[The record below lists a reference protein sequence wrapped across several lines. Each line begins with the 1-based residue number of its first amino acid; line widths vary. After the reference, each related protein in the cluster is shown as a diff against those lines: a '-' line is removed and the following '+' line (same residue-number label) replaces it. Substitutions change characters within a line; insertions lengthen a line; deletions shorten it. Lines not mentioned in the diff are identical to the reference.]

1 MDGTGKNPADKW
13 VDFAA
18 AGPGTVG
25 GRYLRLFWQPV
36 ANASDLATG
45 KAMPIHV
52 MGEKFTLYRGASG
65 TPYVVGFRCAHRSTQ
80 LSTGWVRDDYIQC
93 MYHGWTYDGAGKCV
107 ARPGEDPP
115 GPAPRV
121 AIPSYP
127 TREHLGLIYAYF
139 GEGEAPAFPPMEFYK
154 NLEIIEN
161 HALDFPANWF
171 QTMENHFDETHL
183 AFVHTFGGS
192 HNNLGRAYQLPE
204 MKIYET
210 DYGMVRETQ
219 AAGGKLRKTLYLLPN
234 IMRILIPT
242 FNDIAEIGGWRD
254 TYIVIVPTD
263 DANHRVYF
271 TQNTHVDDKDLD
283 AYHAMHDRFRE
294 KVAAAPPITQL
305 THEILADNGPLTD
318 YLDHPYLL
326 LLEDAITQGGQGQI
340 VDRGLELLGRT
351 DAGVAAMR
359 RVWDREMR
367 ALADAKPV
375 KEWIYKGEEPALGF

>member
-1 MDGTGKNPADKW
+1 MDGSADKSAERW
-13 VDFAA
+13 VDFAS
-18 AGPGTVG
+18 AGPGTPG
-25 GRYLRLFWQPV
+25 GNYLRRFWQPI
-36 ANASDLATG
+36 AKAADLEPG
-45 KAMPIHV
+45 KALPIHV
-52 MGEKFTLYRGASG
+52 MGEKFTLFRGESG
-65 TPYVVGFRCAHRSTQ
+65 APYVVGFRCRHRSTQ
-80 LSTGWVRDDYIQC
+80 LSTGWVRGEAIQC
-93 MYHGWTYDGAGKCV
+93 MYHGWTYDGAGSCI

-115 GPAPRV
+115 GPASR
-121 AIPSYP
+121 AGIPSHP
-127 TREHLGLIYAYF
+127 AREHLGLIYGYF
-139 GEGEAPAFPPMEFYK
+139 GDGEAPTFPPIEYFK
-154 NLEIIEN
+154 NVEIIEN

-192 HNNLGRAYQLPE
+192 HENLGRAYQLPE
-204 MKIYET
+204 MKISET

-219 AAGGKLRKTLYLLPN
+219 VEGGKLRKTLYLLPN
-234 IMRILIPT
+234 TMRILIPT

-294 KVAAAPPITQL
+294 KVAAAPPITKL
-305 THEILADNGPLTD
+305 THEILAGRGHLTD

-340 VDRGLELLGRT
+340 VDRSLELLGRT

-359 RVWDREMR
+359 RVWDREIR
-367 ALADAKPV
+367 SLADGKPTKDWV
-375 KEWIYKGEEPALGF
+375 YKGEEPALGF